1 MMTTRRTN
9 MEKKTVYDYHKRNID
24 LERTL
29 AIVRQDLIVLNAL
42 REKNIEPNTLFKII
56 DVMLHS
62 ITETLQKHID
72 E

>member
-1 MMTTRRTN
+1 M
-9 MEKKTVYDYHKRNID
+9 MEKKTIYDYHKRNID

>member
-1 MMTTRRTN
+1 MKI
-9 MEKKTVYDYHKRNID
+9 EKPTYYDLNARNVD

-29 AIVRQDLIVLNAL
+29 SIVRQDLIVLNAL

-72 E
+72 EGMFE